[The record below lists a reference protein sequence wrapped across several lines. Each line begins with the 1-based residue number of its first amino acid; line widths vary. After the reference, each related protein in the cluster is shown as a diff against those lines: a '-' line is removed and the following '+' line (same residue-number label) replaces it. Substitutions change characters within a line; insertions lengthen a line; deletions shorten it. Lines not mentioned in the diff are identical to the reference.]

1 MKSSGI
7 GLAIWHRMSKL
18 KRLVWDPTEREMKKT
33 IFLSL
38 KHYDALFIL
47 SQSEKGGIPVVRL
60 EAEMSIPQYTTS
72 RIVAHLEQKRL
83 VRRTTPE
90 ADRRVQLIEI
100 TTFGRDVATKMW
112 DEYRLM
118 TEKRLGSELH
128 DVDLSW
134 LNSVLDQV
142 DSVDSIDARS

>member
-1 MKSSGI
+1 MKSSGV

-18 KRLVWDPTEREMKKT
+18 KRLVWDPTEREMRKT
-33 IFLSL
+33 RLLSL

-47 SQSEKGGIPVVRL
+47 ARSDEGGMPIVGL

-72 RIVAHLEQKRL
+72 RIVAHLEQNRL
-83 VRRTTPE
+83 RRTTPE

-100 TTFGRDVATKMW
+100 TTLGRDVTTKMW

-118 TEKRLGSELH
+118 MEKRLGSEFYN
-128 DVDLSW
+128 VDLSW
-134 LNSVLDQV
+134 LNSVLHQV
-142 DSVDSIDARS
+142 DSVDSIDACS

>member
-1 MKSSGI
+1 MKSSGV

-18 KRLVWDPTEREMKKT
+18 KRLVWDPTEREMRKT
-33 IFLSL
+33 RLLSL

-47 SQSEKGGIPVVRL
+47 ARSDEGGMPIVGL

-72 RIVAHLEQKRL
+72 RIVAHLEQNRL

-90 ADRRVQLIEI
+90 ADRRVQLIDI
-100 TTFGRDVATKMW
+100 TTLGRDVTTKMW

-118 TEKRLGSELH
+118 MEKRLGSEFYN
-128 DVDLSW
+128 VDLSW

-142 DSVDSIDARS
+142 DSVDSIDASS